1 LKGDKIMKLNFT
13 VEIDRDNDI
22 YNLEE
27 EILNKAAESLIGEIL
42 GNAWDKTDLY
52 TKFEKRVVEKL
63 EALMDVDFKNE
74 VAKKVTENL
83 SNKFEKTKQYKAL
96 KADGAVVSDAL
107 IKTGLKDLV
116 GEIVKSEMKKVFR

>member
-1 LKGDKIMKLNFT
+1 MKLNFT